1 MNTVSV
7 RPVTTKR
14 DLGRFIRYPYE
25 FYKNDPH
32 WVPPLRTA
40 ERERFDP
47 KKNPF
52 YRHAVVDLFLAE
64 RNGRVVGRVAGIDD
78 SNHNATHGDNLAFFG
93 FFEAEDEGVAQE
105 LFRTVE
111 VWARARGRSILR
123 GPANPSMNDGS
134 GFQLDAYD
142 TDPYLMMPANPPAYP
157 RYAEAAGYTK
167 AKDLYA
173 WFFDHRV
180 ADTERLARLAARVE
194 KRYGPTVRTANMK
207 RFGDE
212 LGTLK
217 RLYNEAWEENWG
229 FVKYTDAEFDALGR
243 ELRVIV
249 DPDIALFIELDGKE
263 VGVAL
268 SLPDANQLF
277 KRMNGRLLPLGWV
290 HLLRRKRIVTQ
301 ARLPILGV
309 VKEHRNKGLELVL
322 INETVKRSLAK
333 GYLQGEC
340 SWILE
345 DNDAMNKGIAAAGAT
360 LYKRYR
366 LYQKTL

>member
-1 MNTVSV
+1 MSGVSV
-7 RPVTTKR
+7 RQVKVKR
-14 DLGRFIRYPYE
+14 DLERFINYPYKL
-25 FYKNDPH
+25 YRNDPH
-32 WVPPLRTA
+32 WVPPLRMA
-40 ERERFDP
+40 EHERFNP

-52 YRHAVVDLFLAE
+52 YRHAVIDLFLAE
-64 RNGRVVGRVAGIDD
+64 RDGWVVGRVAGIDD

-93 FFEAEDEGVAQE
+93 FFEAEDEAVAGE

-111 VWARARGRSILR
+111 VWARARGRNILR

-134 GFQLDAYD
+134 GFQLSAFD

-157 RYAEAAGYTK
+157 RYAEAAGFAK
-167 AKDLYA
+167 VKDLYA
-173 WFFDHRV
+173 WFFDHRT

-194 KRYGPTVRTANMK
+194 KRYAPTVRAADME
-207 RFGDE
+207 RFDAE
-212 LGTLK
+212 LATLK

-229 FVKYTDAEFDALGR
+229 FVRYTDAEFDALGR
-243 ELRVIV
+243 ELKLIV
-249 DPDIALFIELDGKE
+249 DPDVALFIELDGKA

-277 KRMNGRLLPLGWV
+277 KRMNGRLLPFGWV
-290 HLLRRKRIVTQ
+290 HLLRRKRIINQ

-322 INETVKRSLAK
+322 MSETAKRSLAK

-345 DNDAMNKGIAAAGAT
+345 DNDAINKSIAAAGAT
-360 LYKRYR
+360 LYKTYR
-366 LYQKTL
+366 LYQKAL